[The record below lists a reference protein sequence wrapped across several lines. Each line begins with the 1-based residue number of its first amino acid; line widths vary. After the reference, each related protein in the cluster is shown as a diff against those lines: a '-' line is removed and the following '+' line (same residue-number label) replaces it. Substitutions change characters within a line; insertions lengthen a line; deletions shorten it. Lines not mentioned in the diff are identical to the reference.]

1 MQAVRSELS
10 DRLSST
16 GRGYHSRED
25 LGELPLTM
33 AIWKEALRLHP
44 VAIGVMRETGE
55 VRRNPLRILTA
66 NQIRVGHGTAREG
79 VAPVP
84 RVCCVWPRRAC
95 GPSLSERSV

>member
-33 AIWKEALRLHP
+33 ALWKEALRLHP

-55 VRRNPLRILTA
+55 VRNPPAHLDC
-66 NQIRVGHGTAREG
+66 QSDE
-79 VAPVP
+79 
-84 RVCCVWPRRAC
+84 RRARDGARGRRARAAC
-95 GPSLSERSV
+95 MMCLAQARVPSLSERSV

>member
-25 LGELPLTM
+25 LSELPLTM
-33 AIWKEALRLHP
+33 ALWKEALRLHP

-55 VRRNPLRILTA
+55 VRNPAHLDCQSDKSR
-66 NQIRVGHGTAREG
+66 ARDG
-79 VAPVP
+79 A
-84 RVCCVWPRRAC
+84 RGRRARAACMLCLAQACVWPQ
-95 GPSLSERSV
+95 LV